1 MGELHNYDNYN
12 CIYSCFYLRSIAGP
26 VYEVVGEGEAFG
38 ALADQTATTR
48 TETETDVM
56 RMEPNPVYGINEI
69 ALEPNPVYGINEI
82 VLEPNPV
89 YGINEIVLEPNP
101 VYGINE
107 IPLEPNPVYGM
118 QATNTQHCDT
128 TGLVR
133 CMGKI
138 YEGTMYIIVYTII
151 TCTMLFNPVSL
162 VLLIQH
168 VLTQR
173 RGWVVELA

>member
-1 MGELHNYDNYN
+1 MGELHNYD
-12 CIYSCFYLRSIAGP
+12 CIYSCPYLRSIAGP
-26 VYEVVGEGEAFG
+26 EYEVVGEGEALG
-38 ALADQTATTR
+38 ALADQGTNTAMTR
-48 TETETDVM
+48 TEAETDVM

-82 VLEPNPV
+82 ALEPNPV
-89 YGINEIVLEPNP
+89 YGINEIALEPNP

-128 TGLVR
+128 TRLVR

-138 YEGTMYIIVYTII
+138 YEGTMHIHNHYMYY
-151 TCTMLFNPVSL
+151 
-162 VLLIQH
+162 
-168 VLTQR
+168 
-173 RGWVVELA
+173 A